1 MPESSRSSFEV
12 IQIPVGAF
20 RANCY
25 LVFCSDSRK
34 AVIIDPGD
42 EGELILQTIREQK
55 LEPEWILLTHG
66 HGDHIGAVGFLKKA
80 LDLKVG
86 IHWEEANMLTDAR
99 VNLSVLFGESILSP
113 PADRLFRE
121 GDTFDLGDSA
131 IKVLFTPGHSPGGS
145 SFLIDRHVF
154 TGDALFKET
163 VGRTDFPGSS
173 HSRLIKGI
181 RENILALDDD
191 VIVYP
196 GHGPT
201 STVGEE
207 RRYNPYLREIV

>member
-1 MPESSRSSFEV
+1 MPELARAQIEI
-12 IQIPVGAF
+12 IQIPVGVF

-25 LVFCSDSRK
+25 LIFCSESRK
-34 AVIIDPGD
+34 AVIVDPGD
-42 EGELILQTIREQK
+42 EGESILQTIRELK

-66 HGDHIGAVGFLKKA
+66 HGDHIGAVGFLKNS
-80 LDLKVG
+80 LNLKVA
-86 IHWEEANMLTDAR
+86 IHWEEANMLIDAR
-99 VNLSVLFGESILSP
+99 ANLSILFGESILAS
-113 PADRLFRE
+113 PADRLFRD
-121 GDTFDLGDSA
+121 GDTFNLDDRT
-131 IKVLFTPGHSPGGS
+131 ITVLHTPGHSPGGS
-145 SFLIDRHVF
+145 SFLLDRHVF

-181 RENILALDDD
+181 REKILTLDDD
-191 VIVYP
+191 VTIYP

-207 RRYNPYLREIV
+207 RRNNPYLREIA